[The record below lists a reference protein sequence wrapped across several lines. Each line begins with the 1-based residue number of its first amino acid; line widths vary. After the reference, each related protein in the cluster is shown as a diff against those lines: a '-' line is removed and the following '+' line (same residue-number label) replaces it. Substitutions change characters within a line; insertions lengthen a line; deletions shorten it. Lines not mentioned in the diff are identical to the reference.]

1 MSLLVLHNES
11 FFPPVCA
18 KNPTIDAS
26 VSSLFIVADQ
36 GFQPGPQTHVLEYAC
51 SKRIVAVSHQQHSHA
66 RRAVSYA

>member
-36 GFQPGPQTHVLEYAC
+36 GFQPGPQTHVLEYTC
-51 SKRIVAVSHQQHSHA
+51 SNVAVPHQQHSHA